1 MPLTLN
7 PPRLEPGDGQM
18 AGLRVGRWRVRGMT
32 GKLLFSFMLASGL
45 AGVGAQVA
53 SAQADNSQAAPA
65 APAQSEPMQP
75 QGYLDP
81 NFGSATDK
89 PRAGTPL
96 QSAAPSAS
104 QQAQTG
110 NGDWYKEAP
119 QPYDHASKP
128 RHFHL
133 PKSRHSV
140 EISDDSRPQQQL
152 AQEYPEPAP
161 QSEEQR
167 QYGDEPQ
174 SSQQQPQ
181 YSAQPAPQDQPAP
194 EYRHVQP
201 VPQYYSQPNQQAYA
215 QPQQQDQEQAQNY
228 ADQDYPDQG
237 DNQPSYGPD
246 DQPQQYAAQPTQQ
259 ALGAQQ
265 LEQLVAPIALY
276 PDQLLAQMLT
286 ASTYPAQI
294 TAADQWLHQMNGAS
308 PEQVASAAGA
318 QTEWDPSIKALTAFP
333 KVLDMLNSNLQWT
346 AALGNAYYNQ
356 PQDVLNTVQVL
367 RDRAQQAGNLQ
378 STPQEQVVDDPGYIQ
393 IQPTDPN
400 YVYVPSYNPWY
411 AYGAPI
417 DPYPSF
423 AFGNWGLYV
432 GGGVRYGIGFAVSPF
447 FGMPWGWRA
456 WGLDWAGCGILF
468 NRGYYWSHS
477 REVRDWGFEHGGRR
491 WGGGGRGWYN
501 GGRQMGRFGDYHHEA
516 MSVHQ
521 GPLGR
526 GLGGPRQP
534 GGREGFGHMQG
545 GGPMRPENPRQ
556 QAFGRIP
563 EANGRPQQFQ
573 RGPQSFNDRPQSFE
587 GRPQQFQRGPQSFPG
602 RPQAFGG
609 REAYPGGG
617 RPFNVRPEPYRS
629 LPQSRGFAEN
639 RGFGGA
645 SRPGNGYGQYSRPGQ
660 GFASRPQ
667 PPQNFGGRQFAR
679 PGGGFEGRGQ
689 SYARPQQHFG
699 GGGGG
704 FRSFGG
710 GGHSAPSYG
719 GGHAFGGGGHSFGGG
734 GHSFGGGGHSFSG
747 GGGGGHF
754 GGGGHSSGGS
764 HSGGGH
770 RR

>member
-1 MPLTLN
+1 
-7 PPRLEPGDGQM
+7 
-18 AGLRVGRWRVRGMT
+18 MT
-32 GKLLFSFMLASGL
+32 TKLFLSCILASGL
-45 AGVGAQVA
+45 TGLAAQIA
-53 SAQADNSQAAPA
+53 SAQADNSQATPA
-65 APAQSEPMQP
+65 APAQSEPLRP

-96 QSAAPSAS
+96 QPAAPSTSA
-104 QQAQTG
+104 QAQTG

-119 QPYDHASKP
+119 QPYDHATKP

-133 PKSRHSV
+133 PKSKHSV

-152 AQEYPEPAP
+152 AQEDPQPAP

-167 QYGDEPQ
+167 QYGD
-174 SSQQQPQ
+174 QQPQ
-181 YSAQPAPQDQPAP
+181 SSAQPAPQDQPAP
-194 EYRHVQP
+194 EYRHIEP
-201 VPQYYSQPNQQAYA
+201 VPEYYSQPNQQAYAQPDQQGYA

-246 DQPQQYAAQPTQQ
+246 DQPQQYATQPTQQ

-294 TAADQWLHQMNGAS
+294 TAADQWLHQMNGAQ
-308 PEQVASAAGA
+308 PEQIASAAAA

-333 KVLDMLNSNLQWT
+333 QVLDMLNSNLQWT

-378 STPQEQVVDDPGYIQ
+378 STPQEQVTDDPGYIQ
-393 IQPTDPN
+393 IQPTDSN

-417 DPYPSF
+417 DPYPDF
-423 AFGNWGLYV
+423 AFGDWGLYI
-432 GGGVRYGIGFAVSPF
+432 GGGIRYGLGFAISPF
-447 FGMPWGWRA
+447 FGMPWGWGA

-468 NRGYYWSHS
+468 NHGYYWSHS

-491 WGGGGRGWYN
+491 WNGGGRGWYN
-501 GGRQMGRFGDYHHEA
+501 GGRQTARFGDYHHQA

-526 GLGGPRQP
+526 GFGGPRQP
-534 GGREGFGHMQG
+534 GGRESFGHIRG
-545 GGPMRPENPRQ
+545 GGPTRPESPRQ
-556 QAFGRIP
+556 QAFGHMP
-563 EANGRPQQFQ
+563 EARPQQFQ
-573 RGPQSFNDRPQSFE
+573 RGPQSFNNRPQSFAGRPQSFA
-587 GRPQQFQRGPQSFPG
+587 GRPQQFQRGPQTFPG
-602 RPQAFGG
+602 RPQSFGG

-617 RPFNVRPEPYRS
+617 RPLNVRPEPYRS
-629 LPQSRGFAEN
+629 LPQGRALPQSRGFAEN
-639 RGFGGA
+639 RGFGSA
-645 SRPGNGYGQYSRPGQ
+645 PRLGNGYGQYPRPGQ

-667 PPQNFGGRQFAR
+667 PMQNFGGRQFAR
-679 PGGGFEGRGQ
+679 PGGGFQGRGE
-689 SYARPQQHFG
+689 SFARPQQHFG
-699 GGGGG
+699 GGGG
-704 FRSFGG
+704 FHPFG
-710 GGHSAPSYG
+710 GGHSAPSYGGGRSWGG

-734 GHSFGGGGHSFSG
+734 GHSFGGGGHSF

-754 GGGGHSSGGS
+754 GGGGHSFGGGGHGGGGHSG
-764 HSGGGH
+764 GGGH

>member
-1 MPLTLN
+1 M
-7 PPRLEPGDGQM
+7 
-18 AGLRVGRWRVRGMT
+18 
-32 GKLLFSFMLASGL
+32 
-45 AGVGAQVA
+45 GAQFA
-53 SAQADNSQAAPA
+53 SAQDDNSQTAPA

-81 NFGSATDK
+81 NFGSATNK
-89 PRAGTPL
+89 PHAGTPQ
-96 QSAAPSAS
+96 QSAAPSTTAQS
-104 QQAQTG
+104 QAG

-133 PKSRHSV
+133 PKSKHSV
-140 EISDDSRPQQQL
+140 EISDDSHPQQF
-152 AQEYPEPAP
+152 AQDDAQPAP

-167 QYGDEPQ
+167 QYGDQPQ
-174 SSQQQPQ
+174 SSAPEQQ
-181 YSAQPAPQDQPAP
+181 YSAQAAPQDQPVP
-194 EYRHVQP
+194 EYRHVEP
-201 VPQYYSQPNQQAYA
+201 VPQYYSQQAPQAQQDQQAYA
-215 QPQQQDQEQAQNY
+215 QPQQQDPGQGY
-228 ADQDYPDQG
+228 ADQGSTDEGYSNQG
-237 DNQPSYGPD
+237 DDQPAYGHN
-246 DQPQQYAAQPTQQ
+246 DQPQQNAVQPTQQ

-294 TAADQWLHQMNGAS
+294 TAADQWLHQMNGAP
-308 PEQVASAAGA
+308 PEQIASAAGA

-378 STPQEQVVDDPGYIQ
+378 STPQEQVTDDPGYIQ
-393 IQPTDPN
+393 IQPTDPQ

-417 DPYPSF
+417 DPYPEF
-423 AFGNWGLYV
+423 AFGDWGLYI
-432 GGGVRYGIGFAVSPF
+432 GGGIRYGIGFAVGPF
-447 FGMPWGWRA
+447 LGMPWGWGA
-456 WGLDWAGCGILF
+456 WGFDWAGCGIRYH
-468 NRGYYWSHS
+468 NDYYWTRS

-501 GGRQMGRFGDYHHEA
+501 RGGRQMARFGDYNHQA
-516 MSVHQ
+516 MNVHQ

-526 GLGGPRQP
+526 GFGGPRQQV
-534 GGREGFGHMQG
+534 GRQGFGRIQG

-556 QAFGRIP
+556 QAFGRMP
-563 EANGRPQQFQ
+563 EASGRPQQFQ
-573 RGPQSFNDRPQSFE
+573 RGPQNFNNRQQAFGRLPEAS
-587 GRPQQFQRGPQSFPG
+587 GRPQQFQRGPQNFNN
-602 RPQAFGG
+602 RPQAFAGRPQPGNG
-609 REAYPGGG
+609 RESYMGGPRAFAG
-617 RPFNVRPEPYRS
+617 RPEPYRS
-629 LPQSRGFAEN
+629 QPEARGFAGPP
-639 RGFGGA
+639 RL
-645 SRPGNGYGQYSRPGQ
+645 GNGYGQYPRPGQ
-660 GFASRPQ
+660 GFAGRSQ
-667 PPQNFGGRQFAR
+667 PMQNFGGRQFAR
-679 PGGGFEGRGQ
+679 PGGGFQGRGE
-689 SYARPQQHFG
+689 SFARPQQHFG

-710 GGHSAPSYG
+710 GHSAP
-719 GGHAFGGGGHSFGGG
+719 SFGGG
-734 GHSFGGGGHSFSG
+734 GRAFG

-754 GGGGHSSGGS
+754 GGGGGRSFGGGGGGGHSFGGGHSG
-764 HSGGGH
+764 GGGH